1 VIRVGL
7 ALGAS
12 WLGGINY
19 SRNLL
24 NAIFAL
30 PDRQIEPVLLVG
42 DRVDGD
48 ILGGFP
54 PVEVIRSGWF
64 DRLTPRWLGR
74 RVWQQVFA
82 SDPFL
87 ERFLRSHQIAV
98 LSHAGVL
105 GSHST
110 IPAVCWIV
118 DFQHRQLPQFFTA
131 SERWYRDQ
139 NFRLQCD
146 HATRIILSS
155 EDAQN
160 ALAAFG
166 PSCVE
171 KSRILRFVAQP
182 GLGGQ
187 PTSLKALQDR
197 YGFAGAY
204 FHVPNQFWSHKNHRL
219 ILDALAMLKRRG
231 ESPLVISTGATED
244 YRQPRYF
251 GELMAQAE
259 ALGVLDSFRV
269 LGVIPS
275 DDLVGLMLNAVALI
289 NPSRSEGWSTSVE
302 EAKSLGKR
310 IILSDLAVHREQAP
324 PDGVYIDP
332 DDSVALADS
341 MELILATLDPAAE
354 RLRKARAKREL
365 PVRVRDFAETY
376 QDIILEVQRERLR
389 IIKRSAR
396 SRPRRLAIRTSLGAP
411 EVLRRTPDSRRKVAV
426 GTGVDDRS
434 SGLRPPVKAV
444 LDPETKLVFITESPT
459 PYSTPILNELASRLR
474 LHVVYLDRGRSA
486 GKGHALWSDFDDPWG
501 QKPEFDHTF
510 LPSLQFRLGMADFH
524 TQMTAG
530 SSFVLR
536 RLKPDVLVVHSWGP
550 PMVEPLLWARST
562 GRPSVMW
569 VESTRD
575 SGLLRGRLPTR
586 VRRVIVGLADSYVS
600 NGRSATDFALGLGAE
615 QSEISTSCLPSLLA
629 QRLEATP
636 FPEKTAGSPTKFLF
650 VGRLVDLKR
659 PVELAHAFLSAPEL
673 TGSTLTMVGDGPLR
687 ETLQN
692 MPAAGGRIQLPGR
705 LAGDSLMQAYLDAD
719 VLVAPSYR
727 EVWGLVVNEALAAGL
742 HVIASDRVGS
752 THDLLDRD
760 SGVVV
765 GADDDAALG
774 RAMVAAT
781 QASQSLSARQLR
793 RNRVSG
799 CTAERFA
806 DDLVTAASRALN
818 MHGRNTTT
826 EEESDESVD
835 GE

>member
-1 VIRVGL
+1 LIRVGL

-24 NAIFAL
+24 NAILAL

-42 DRVDGD
+42 DQADED
-48 ILGGFP
+48 ILTGFP

-64 DRLTPRWLGR
+64 DRLTARWVGR

-87 ERFLRSHQIAV
+87 ERFLRSHEIDV
-98 LSHAGVL
+98 LSHSGVL
-105 GSHST
+105 GRHSS
-110 IPAVCWIV
+110 IPAICWIV

-139 NFRLQCD
+139 NFRLQCN

-155 EDAQN
+155 EDAQR
-160 ALAAFG
+160 ALASFG
-166 PSCVE
+166 PACVE

-182 GLGGQ
+182 GLGGHA
-187 PTSLKALQDR
+187 TDLATLQER
-197 YGFAGAY
+197 HGFAGPY

-219 ILDALAMLKRRG
+219 ILDALTILKASG
-231 ESPLVISTGATED
+231 EPPLVISTGATED

-251 GELMAQAE
+251 GQLMGQAND
-259 ALGVLDSFRV
+259 LGVLDSFRV

-275 DDLVGLMLNAVALI
+275 DDLVGLMVNAVALI

-324 PDGVYIDP
+324 PDGIYIDP
-332 DDSVALADS
+332 DDSVGLANS
-341 MELILATLDPAAE
+341 MQQIRATYDPDVE
-354 RLRKARAKREL
+354 RVRSERARLEL
-365 PVRVRDFAETY
+365 PGRVQAFARTY
-376 QDIILEVQRERLR
+376 QDIVLELSVDRARVKVRPLRRSEPIDAVATDLKPHATER
-389 IIKRSAR
+389 S
-396 SRPRRLAIRTSLGAP
+396 PRLADVIRRV
-411 EVLRRTPDSRRKVAV
+411 EVMPARDEHPP
-426 GTGVDDRS
+426 GG
-434 SGLRPPVKAV
+434 RPPVTEI
-444 LDPETKLVFITESPT
+444 LDPETRLVFITESPT

-474 LHVVYLDRGRSA
+474 LHVVYLDRGRSP

-530 SSFVLR
+530 SSFLLR

-615 QSEISTSCLPSLLA
+615 RSEISTSCLPSLVA
-629 QRLEATP
+629 QRLAETP
-636 FPEKTAGSPTKFLF
+636 LPRKVAESATKFLF

-659 PVELAHAFLSAPEL
+659 PVELARTFLSSPEL
-673 TGSTLTMVGDGPLR
+673 SDSTLTMIGDGPLR
-687 ETLQN
+687 ATLQD
-692 MPAAGGRIQLPGR
+692 MAAGDGRIRLPGR
-705 LAGDSLMQAYLDAD
+705 LAGESLMRAYLEAD
-719 VLVAPSYR
+719 VLVVPSYR

-742 HVIASDRVGS
+742 YVVASDRVGS
-752 THDLLDRD
+752 THDLLDRE

-774 RAMVAAT
+774 RALVAAT
-781 QASQSLSARQLR
+781 RAGRTLAARQKR
-793 RNRVSG
+793 RNRVIG
-799 CTAERFA
+799 CTPARFA
-806 DDLVTAASRALN
+806 DDVVTAASRALDV
-818 MHGRNTTT
+818 HGRSAAMK
-826 EEESDESVD
+826 ESGD
-835 GE
+835 GS